1 MLSGLGGKI
10 MEYDGENRPLSVTYL
25 GKKTCYVYG
34 VDGKRL
40 KKVEGLS
47 PATLCTALPPAAN
60 GTTYFGPV
68 EVRNWLGAEQ
78 VLTYPQPSV
87 KLTNGVAT
95 WLHFDHLGSVR
106 AITDA
111 TGAKVESAIY
121 RPFGEQSEWL
131 QPGTPAPE
139 TKGWIGERYDADAGL
154 QYLNARY
161 YDPALGLFLQPDW
174 FEVTKPGVGT
184 NRFSYSFNDPVNKI
198 DPGGNACTAMGDCG
212 LPGEYIPGFDDFNP
226 VAEPETTA
234 AMAAMALAP
243 VAMLAAPEIGMVLGT
258 RAMAAAPKAT
268 TLGLEI
274 GVAEATGMTVGVGA
288 AASTAKTV
296 ESVWNSPAIP
306 RGNIIEKIL
315 DANLPRSFPVVDRF
329 LNGVVTSIKSLDL
342 RAPTYQN
349 AGNLERT
356 LTGYVDKV
364 IDFTKAERQGVELE
378 QGITFTGKALEIAIP
393 GAPNAMQQGVIDR
406 IIDYGNINSINVF
419 TTILD

>member
-198 DPGGNACTAMGDCG
+198 DPGGNWCIPCGAAVIEVAKWAGVAIGVGVVGYTAVETIDGSIVSTPD
-212 LPGEYIPGFDDFNP
+212 DDFEFDQEGFSDDPSANDATVLSDP
-226 VAEPETTA
+226 PHEETGIDIEGVTGHSGSG
-234 AMAAMALAP
+234 P
-243 VAMLAAPEIGMVLGT
+243 TIHSTPINDIQLGDNIFEAS
-258 RAMAAAPKAT
+258 RLREA
-268 TLGLEI
+268 LGLSTGDRKLAHHNIPSQHKGHLAVQKGISGGYDFEGAMNGTKVVGQAGGHPAYNRRIEI
-274 GVAEATGMTVGVGA
+274 ELDQMLELGLAEGWTNEQYRDALQEI
-288 AASTAKTV
+288 SDR
-296 ESVWNSPAIP
+296 E
-306 RGNIIEKIL
+306 RRRIL
-315 DANLPRSFPVVDRF
+315 EEDD
-329 LNGVVTSIKSLDL
+329 
-342 RAPTYQN
+342 
-349 AGNLERT
+349 
-356 LTGYVDKV
+356 
-364 IDFTKAERQGVELE
+364 
-378 QGITFTGKALEIAIP
+378 GIVKNE
-393 GAPNAMQQGVIDR
+393 
-406 IIDYGNINSINVF
+406 
-419 TTILD
+419 